1 VQETKTSDGFLGARI
16 TAFEYNGSIYA
27 DNALEDFIPEANTGL
42 SDPNIFD
49 KPTTPIVS
57 LAPVANGAINYFTV
71 SSNVP
76 ATGTTLY
83 MDFNYGNSSNVA
95 THKSYSTLQLGDGAT
110 YAANTT
116 LTLNVA
122 DLNPATY
129 YWSTSARN
137 DLAGRQSNS
146 SSAFVWAGPSV
157 STYSANTGNGGIG
170 FDQISSSVE
179 GVSRK
184 IAGVNFSIPLSGTGN
199 GVLAPVSVTA
209 NTTNVPVIIPEETV
223 VATNYYPPFQNTSS
237 TTSGTDGNNFYRANS
252 TGTYGPKLSWTLDA
266 NPGDDGWWMIL
277 SAEWANNTFQDR
289 EAMKVAIGL
298 TLVSTSNTGSTVQI
312 VQSKGDDGTNV
323 LISQLDDMGTYRL
336 NPNEPQRIEM
346 TTTFFNPISNNIS
359 NTIVTGTLI
368 RNISGS
374 NVIVVKGSMNVSATK
389 WPF

>member
-1 VQETKTSDGFLGARI
+1 
-16 TAFEYNGSIYA
+16 
-27 DNALEDFIPEANTGL
+27 
-42 SDPNIFD
+42 
-49 KPTTPIVS
+49 
-57 LAPVANGAINYFTV
+57 
-71 SSNVP
+71 
-76 ATGTTLY
+76 

-129 YWSTSARN
+129 YWSATARN

-157 STYSANTGNGGIG
+157 SNYSANTGNGGIG

-209 NTTNVPVIIPEETV
+209 NTTNVPVIIPEQTIV
-223 VATNYYPPFQNTSS
+223 NTNYYPPFQNTSS
-237 TTSGTDGNNFYRANS
+237 TTSGTNGNNYYQANS
-252 TGTYGPKLSWTLDA
+252 TGTYGPKNSWTLSA
-266 NPGDDGWWMIL
+266 NPGNDGWWMIL
-277 SAEWANNTFQDR
+277 SAQWANNTFQNR
-289 EAMKVAIGL
+289 EAMKVSIGL

-312 VQSKGDDGTNV
+312 VQSKGDDGTNT
-323 LISQLDDMGTYRL
+323 LTSQLDDMGTYRVNL
-336 NPNEPQRIEM
+336 NEPQRIEM
-346 TTTFFNPISNNIS
+346 TTTFFNPIANNIS
-359 NTIVTGTLI
+359 NTVATGTLI

-374 NVIVVKGSMNVSATK
+374 DVIVVKGSMNVSAIK